1 MNDDEKLNY
10 YLELYDISKKIIN
23 LNPFSHFNELDIIT
37 ILLPHFEEP
46 FYCNI
51 TGKNCDDKGIYIYY
65 GFKAINNF
73 LKCVTTKEM
82 PKEQLIRYEENI
94 SMCISEEDELLDE
107 ELKYKEYSKVL
118 FNNEEKFITFR
129 DIEKGYA
136 PFILE
141 DNEIPILKDIL
152 ENIYYAI
159 KEYITKI
166 KKIDF
171 QKGNTLFRCYNS
183 KKKEYETYEAEL
195 FLGKDIY
202 NNVIINDNSLIKKLK
217 NSNRIYCDLELD
229 TIFMESMIEDKNF
242 KRPIITR
249 LLLLTNHNDFNV
261 YFQKLITPK
270 DDEIQ
275 EMVSALI
282 NFILQ
287 YGVPKLVY
295 VRDEY
300 TKSILFNLCRKLK
313 IKINIRE
320 KLNSIDSIFQGLV
333 G

>member
-141 DNEIPILKDIL
+141 DNEIPILKL
-152 ENIYYAI
+152 VKKHY
-159 KEYITKI
+159 KEQI
-166 KKIDF
+166 
-171 QKGNTLFRCYNS
+171 S

-229 TIFMESMIEDKNF
+229 TIFMESIIEDKNF
-242 KRPIITR
+242 KRPIIPR

-261 YFQKLITPK
+261 YFQKLITTK

-320 KLNSIDSIFQGLV
+320 KLNSID
-333 G
+333 